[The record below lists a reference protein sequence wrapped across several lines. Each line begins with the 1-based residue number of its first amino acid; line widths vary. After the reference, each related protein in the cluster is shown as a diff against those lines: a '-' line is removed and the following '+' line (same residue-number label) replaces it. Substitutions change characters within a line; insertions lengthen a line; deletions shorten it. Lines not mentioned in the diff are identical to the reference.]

1 MKQPERDN
9 RIKKYGGWAMNI
21 SDAEAEK
28 IFQNYSAG
36 IPLLKQIV
44 EEAFGKNHTYYVERD
59 CFATGEGIHL
69 DVYPELGEHFCDM
82 DFAVELGDDSRMMV
96 TAHFSEYLNSIKSFD
111 CGIDELLGEIE
122 YESNDWD
129 YGDDEPWS
137 LSWDGWGDLPG
148 NDDEDEDGEDRDVEL
163 TFFLNIQGGDDIWSL
178 PTVDERNEYLERIKE
193 IIDSHKKKT
202 AKKGS

>member
-1 MKQPERDN
+1 
-9 RIKKYGGWAMNI
+9 MNI
-21 SDAEAEK
+21 SDTEAEE

-36 IPLLKQIV
+36 MPLLKQIV
-44 EEAFGKNHTYYVERD
+44 EKAFGKNHTYYVESD

-111 CGIDELLGEIE
+111 CGIDELLEEIE
-122 YESNDWD
+122 NESNDWD
-129 YGDDEPWS
+129 DGEDEPWS

-148 NDDEDEDGEDRDVEL
+148 NDDEDEDDEDRDVEL
-163 TFFLNIQGGDDIWSL
+163 TFFLNIHGGDGIWSL
-178 PTVDERNEYLERIKE
+178 PTVDELNEYFERVKE
-193 IIDSHKKKT
+193 VIDSHKKKT

>member
-1 MKQPERDN
+1 
-9 RIKKYGGWAMNI
+9 MNI
-21 SDAEAEK
+21 SDTEAEE

-36 IPLLKQIV
+36 MPLLKQIV

-122 YESNDWD
+122 NESNDWD
-129 YGDDEPWS
+129 DGEDEPWS

-148 NDDEDEDGEDRDVEL
+148 NDDEDEDDEDRDVEL
-163 TFFLNIQGGDDIWSL
+163 TFFLNIHGGDGIWSL
-178 PTVDERNEYLERIKE
+178 PTVDELNEYFERVKE
-193 IIDSHKKKT
+193 VIDSHKKKT
-202 AKKGS
+202 AKKDS

>member
-21 SDAEAEK
+21 SDTEAEE

-36 IPLLKQIV
+36 MPLLKQIV

-111 CGIDELLGEIE
+111 CGIDELLEEIE
-122 YESNDWD
+122 NESNDWD
-129 YGDDEPWS
+129 DGEDEPWS
-137 LSWDGWGDLPG
+137 LSWDGWGDLLG
-148 NDDEDEDGEDRDVEL
+148 DDEDEDVEL

-178 PTVDERNEYLERIKE
+178 PTVDEINEYLERIKE

-202 AKKGS
+202 AKKDS

>member
-1 MKQPERDN
+1 MDTMKQPERDN

-21 SDAEAEK
+21 SDTEAEE

-36 IPLLKQIV
+36 MPLLKQIV

-96 TAHFSEYLNSIKSFD
+96 TAYFSEYLNSIKSFD
-111 CGIDELLGEIE
+111 CGIDELLEEIE
-122 YESNDWD
+122 NESNDWD
-129 YGDDEPWS
+129 DGEDEPWS
-137 LSWDGWGDLPG
+137 LSWDGWGDLLG
-148 NDDEDEDGEDRDVEL
+148 NDDEDEDVEL

-178 PTVDERNEYLERIKE
+178 PTVDELNEYFERVKE
-193 IIDSHKKKT
+193 VIDSHKKKT
-202 AKKGS
+202 AKKDS